1 MPLCGTIC
9 SAITL
14 FLVNLT
20 LCTILMYAFW
30 TLLQRP
36 FVCHV
41 DGCPLSYSRKDHL
54 NRHLLTHQGKLFVCP
69 IEGCDR
75 KFNIKGNMQR
85 HVQEIHKDGSP
96 CESKKEFICPE
107 VNCGKTFKY
116 ASKLKKHEESH
127 GKKLALQPFPFFWYW
142 LQIAHFCNG
151 QWNFIVYWF
160 YLDWM

>member
-1 MPLCGTIC
+1 MLSYYIVMHVFPK
-9 SAITL
+9 
-14 FLVNLT
+14 
-20 LCTILMYAFW
+20 
-30 TLLQRP
+30 LLQRP
-36 FVCHV
+36 FSCTV

-54 NRHLLTHQGKLFVCP
+54 NRHLLTHEGKLFVCP
-69 IEGCDR
+69 FEGCGR

-127 GKKLALQPFPFFWYW
+127 GERHTLQPFPYF
-142 LQIAHFCNG
+142 
-151 QWNFIVYWF
+151 
-160 YLDWM
+160 